1 MLEYFFPHF
10 YGKFSKNIEVCALI
24 KIISNYW
31 YYYLLIAHS
40 YNSQLKLLTCIFKR
54 GQKAGNVLGDFHSIA
69 EPLRRSWTTTRLF
82 ESMVLQKTKSCS
94 RKLQNAMKKTGQGC
108 QTPVYILGGCRCTD
122 FQDNGAVQPLD
133 YGPPKEPR
141 VVQGSYRM

>member
-40 YNSQLKLLTCIFKR
+40 YNSQLKLLSCIFKR
-54 GQKAGNVLGDFHSIA
+54 GQKAGAGQTLDF
-69 EPLRRSWTTTRLF
+69 
-82 ESMVLQKTKSCS
+82 
-94 RKLQNAMKKTGQGC
+94 
-108 QTPVYILGGCRCTD
+108 
-122 FQDNGAVQPLD
+122 
-133 YGPPKEPR
+133 GPPKEPK